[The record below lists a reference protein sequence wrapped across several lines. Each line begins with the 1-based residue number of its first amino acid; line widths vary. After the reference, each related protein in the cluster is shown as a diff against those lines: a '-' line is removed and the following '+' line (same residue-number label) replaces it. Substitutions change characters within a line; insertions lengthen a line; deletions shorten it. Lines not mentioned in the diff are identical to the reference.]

1 METTTDMNGLFCFK
15 GLNPGNYK
23 VWEIV
28 PDDYYPTTDN
38 PIWVK
43 LGCGEEEWKQCEH
56 HSCSRKDAER
66 EASRLRDIGERTG
79 RTRNV
84 TIVPEIHRVAVTY

>member
-1 METTTDMNGLFCFK
+1 MKRHRGYETYSQRILF
-15 GLNPGNYK
+15 
-23 VWEIV
+23 E
-28 PDDYYPTTDN
+28 TR
-38 PIWVK
+38 
-43 LGCGEEEWKQCEH
+43 GCGEEEWKQCEH